1 MMKTTKVEEEL
12 VQAKMR
18 REITKLDDEELWAEF
33 EPLEID
39 RIESGEIKPKT
50 LITNCGWFHS
60 PQFRERGP
68 LIVKE
73 MLSVFP
79 NSTYIKWKRRWIP
92 NSLKDLIR
100 IAKERECTSLVLVD
114 TNPLGHDEICI
125 VSLLNGAAA
134 YFRIFNLIPR
144 EDIPDQA
151 TPPTRLDPYVRM
163 ARFASQA
170 GLGLSRLNS
179 YPLLALIDTI
189 TLPQGHSFQNQQT
202 LSKEPCIFPVPG
214 WLHSAKAAL
223 SEERPK
229 HTRKVCY
236 FVKPFSLCVGRG
248 DVFIFCSFP
257 FFFKFCRKLDLVFS
271 KKKKKKKKKVG
282 PRFQLLFKG
291 VKKVSL
297 DTGSLK
303 LICMP
308 RLMYSKIFN
317 NQLQTPTTYEYIK

>member
-1 MMKTTKVEEEL
+1 MEEMMKTTKAEEDLVQAKEL

-18 REITKLDDEELWAEF
+18 REITKLDDEELWAEL

-39 RIESGEIKPKT
+39 RIVSGEIKPKT
-50 LITNCGWFHS
+50 LISNCGWFHS
-60 PQFRERGP
+60 PQFRARGP

-151 TPPTRLDPYVRM
+151 NPPTRLDPYVHM
-163 ARFASQA
+163 ARFTSQA
-170 GLGLSRLNS
+170 GLGLSRLIQS
-179 YPLLALIDTI
+179 LFPKAT
-189 TLPQGHSFQNQQT
+189 HSRTNKPRQMNRAFFQYQDG
-202 LSKEPCIFPVPG
+202 FVFYRHH
-214 WLHSAKAAL
+214 WLRSEKAAL

-229 HTRKVCY
+229 LIRKE
-236 FVKPFSLCVGRG
+236 
-248 DVFIFCSFP
+248 
-257 FFFKFCRKLDLVFS
+257 
-271 KKKKKKKKKVG
+271 VG
-282 PRFQLLFKG
+282 PSFQLLFKG

-308 RLMYSKIFN
+308 PASHYDYPERQLMI
-317 NQLQTPTTYEYIK
+317 PPI

>member
-144 EDIPDQA
+144 EDIPLDQA

-170 GLGLSRLNS
+170 GLGLSRLIQSLFPKVTHSRTNK
-179 YPLLALIDTI
+179 PCQKNLAF
-189 TLPQGHSFQNQQT
+189 FQYQDG
-202 LSKEPCIFPVPG
+202 FVFYRHH

-229 HTRKVCY
+229 HTRKE
-236 FVKPFSLCVGRG
+236 
-248 DVFIFCSFP
+248 
-257 FFFKFCRKLDLVFS
+257 
-271 KKKKKKKKKVG
+271 VG

-308 RLMYSKIFN
+308 PASHYDYPERQLMMPPI
-317 NQLQTPTTYEYIK
+317 

>member
-1 MMKTTKVEEEL
+1 MEEMMKTTKAGEEL

-114 TNPLGHDEICI
+114 TNHLGHDEICI

-170 GLGLSRLNS
+170 GLGLSRLIQS
-179 YPLLALIDTI
+179 LFPKAT
-189 TLPQGHSFQNQQT
+189 HSRTNKPCQKNRAFFQYQDG
-202 LSKEPCIFPVPG
+202 FVFYRHH
-214 WLHSAKAAL
+214 WLHSEKAAL

-229 HTRKVCY
+229 HTRK
-236 FVKPFSLCVGRG
+236 
-248 DVFIFCSFP
+248 D
-257 FFFKFCRKLDLVFS
+257 
-271 KKKKKKKKKVG
+271 VG

-308 RLMYSKIFN
+308 PASHYDYPERQLMMPP
-317 NQLQTPTTYEYIK
+317 L

>member
-79 NSTYIKWKRRWIP
+79 NSTYIKWKRIRWIP

-170 GLGLSRLNS
+170 GLGLSRLIQSLFPKVTHSRTNK
-179 YPLLALIDTI
+179 PCQKNLAF
-189 TLPQGHSFQNQQT
+189 FQYQDVRVHQAPFCE
-202 LSKEPCIFPVPG
+202 SSPFRRK
-214 WLHSAKAAL
+214 AKAHQ
-223 SEERPK
+223 E
-229 HTRKVCY
+229 
-236 FVKPFSLCVGRG
+236 
-248 DVFIFCSFP
+248 
-257 FFFKFCRKLDLVFS
+257 
-271 KKKKKKKKKVG
+271 
-282 PRFQLLFKG
+282 G

-308 RLMYSKIFN
+308 PASHYDYPERQFMMPPI
-317 NQLQTPTTYEYIK
+317 

>member
-1 MMKTTKVEEEL
+1 MEEMMKTTKAGEEL

-114 TNPLGHDEICI
+114 TNHLGHDEICI

-170 GLGLSRLNS
+170 GLGLSRLIQSLFPKATHSRTNKPCQKNRAFFQ
-179 YPLLALIDTI
+179 YQDGFVFYRHHWLP
-189 TLPQGHSFQNQQT
+189 TLF
-202 LSKEPCIFPVPG
+202 
-214 WLHSAKAAL
+214 
-223 SEERPK
+223 
-229 HTRKVCY
+229 
-236 FVKPFSLCVGRG
+236 
-248 DVFIFCSFP
+248 
-257 FFFKFCRKLDLVFS
+257 FFFKIIFLIFFFNHLYSSCSSGSTLRKQPFQKKGQSTPGRFATLLSLFLFVLDEEMYLSF
-271 KKKKKKKKKVG
+271 
-282 PRFQLLFKG
+282 FLF
-291 VKKVSL
+291 L
-297 DTGSLK
+297 FYFIL
-303 LICMP
+303 
-308 RLMYSKIFN
+308 
-317 NQLQTPTTYEYIK
+317 

>member
-1 MMKTTKVEEEL
+1 MEEMMKTTKAGEEL

-114 TNPLGHDEICI
+114 TNHLGHDEICI

-170 GLGLSRLNS
+170 GLGLSRL
-179 YPLLALIDTI
+179 
-189 TLPQGHSFQNQQT
+189 HS
-202 LSKEPCIFPVPG
+202 E
-214 WLHSAKAAL
+214 KAAL

-229 HTRKVCY
+229 HTRKE
-236 FVKPFSLCVGRG
+236 
-248 DVFIFCSFP
+248 
-257 FFFKFCRKLDLVFS
+257 
-271 KKKKKKKKKVG
+271 VG

-308 RLMYSKIFN
+308 PASHYDYPERQLMMPP
-317 NQLQTPTTYEYIK
+317 L

>member
-1 MMKTTKVEEEL
+1 MEEMMKTTKAGEEL

-114 TNPLGHDEICI
+114 TNHLGHDEICI

-170 GLGLSRLNS
+170 GLGLSRLIQS
-179 YPLLALIDTI
+179 LFPKAT
-189 TLPQGHSFQNQQT
+189 HSRTNKPCQKNRAFFQYQDG
-202 LSKEPCIFPVPG
+202 FVFYRHH
-214 WLHSAKAAL
+214 WLHSEKAAL

-229 HTRKVCY
+229 HTRKE
-236 FVKPFSLCVGRG
+236 
-248 DVFIFCSFP
+248 
-257 FFFKFCRKLDLVFS
+257 
-271 KKKKKKKKKVG
+271 VG

-303 LICMP
+303 LICMV
-308 RLMYSKIFN
+308 IIT
-317 NQLQTPTTYEYIK
+317 LQSISASFFLTYINHLTLS

>member
-1 MMKTTKVEEEL
+1 MEEMMKTTKAGEEL

-114 TNPLGHDEICI
+114 TNHLGHDEICI

-179 YPLLALIDTI
+179 YPLHALVYTKLCL
-189 TLPQGHSFQNQQT
+189 LPFEIYYLFFIFRLIQSLFPKATHSRTNKPCQKNRAFFQYQDG
-202 LSKEPCIFPVPG
+202 FVFYRHH
-214 WLHSAKAAL
+214 WLHSEKAAL

-229 HTRKVCY
+229 HTRKE
-236 FVKPFSLCVGRG
+236 
-248 DVFIFCSFP
+248 
-257 FFFKFCRKLDLVFS
+257 
-271 KKKKKKKKKVG
+271 VG

-308 RLMYSKIFN
+308 PASHYDYPERQLMMPP
-317 NQLQTPTTYEYIK
+317 L

>member
-1 MMKTTKVEEEL
+1 MEEMMKTTKAGEEL

-114 TNPLGHDEICI
+114 TNHLGHDEICI

-170 GLGLSRLNS
+170 GLGLSRLIQS
-179 YPLLALIDTI
+179 LFPKAT
-189 TLPQGHSFQNQQT
+189 HSRTNKPCQKNRAFFQYQDGF
-202 LSKEPCIFPVPG
+202 E
-214 WLHSAKAAL
+214 
-223 SEERPK
+223 
-229 HTRKVCY
+229 
-236 FVKPFSLCVGRG
+236 
-248 DVFIFCSFP
+248 
-257 FFFKFCRKLDLVFS
+257 
-271 KKKKKKKKKVG
+271 VG

-308 RLMYSKIFN
+308 PASHYDYPERQLMMPP
-317 NQLQTPTTYEYIK
+317 L

>member
-1 MMKTTKVEEEL
+1 MKTTKAGEEL

-114 TNPLGHDEICI
+114 TNHLGHDEICI

-170 GLGLSRLNS
+170 GLGLSRLIQS
-179 YPLLALIDTI
+179 LFPKAT
-189 TLPQGHSFQNQQT
+189 HSRTNKPCQKNRAFFQYQDG
-202 LSKEPCIFPVPG
+202 FVFYRHH
-214 WLHSAKAAL
+214 WLHSEKAAL

-229 HTRKVCY
+229 HTRKE
-236 FVKPFSLCVGRG
+236 
-248 DVFIFCSFP
+248 
-257 FFFKFCRKLDLVFS
+257 
-271 KKKKKKKKKVG
+271 VG

-308 RLMYSKIFN
+308 PASHYDYPERQLMMPP
-317 NQLQTPTTYEYIK
+317 L